1 MRQKQL
7 FLQIIVVEGR
17 QKVGIIDRRRLRR
30 SFCQDSKI
38 KVGARC
44 LGLSVLSECM
54 GGLTPEKYFKK
65 FYFKENLF

>member
-54 GGLTPEKYFKK
+54 GD
-65 FYFKENLF
+65 